1 VTAREPDWTEGVPRI
16 VVSRCLACGSRW
28 YLRRSRC
35 PSCGSPEVDG
45 RVSAGTGVV
54 AARTVLHHV
63 PAAPFGVCLVELDE
77 GVTVMTR
84 CGPTV
89 RIGSRVSIG
98 FVDGVPHAA
107 EVR

>member
-16 VVSRCLACGSRW
+16 VVSRCRTCGNRW
-28 YLRRSRC
+28 YLRRSRG
-35 PSCGSPEVDG
+35 PSCGSAEVG
-45 RVSAGTGVV
+45 GHVSGGTGTVSAC
-54 AARTVLHHV
+54 TVLHHV
-63 PAAPFGVCLVELDE
+63 PAAPFGVCLVALDE

-84 CGPTV
+84 CDTAV